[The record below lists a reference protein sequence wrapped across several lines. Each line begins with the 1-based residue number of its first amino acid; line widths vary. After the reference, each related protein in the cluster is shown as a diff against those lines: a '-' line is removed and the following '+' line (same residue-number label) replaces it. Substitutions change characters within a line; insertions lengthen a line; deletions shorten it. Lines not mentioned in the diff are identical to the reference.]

1 MYVPGGHAPS
11 RPHGCVCDRSVVR
24 VVGPSAL
31 LSQTYISQMN
41 ARVQAQ
47 LRERNPWDFRFIS
60 NLENVT
66 VGSDLLTRSRTHT
79 PQEWRSFFWSLVG
92 HGAAL
97 LVVFVHVQESDE
109 LNGQSQAVV
118 FASPGM
124 LQSGLSR
131 SVCWRCL
138 IRVACS
144 LSTCL
149 AS

>member
-1 MYVPGGHAPS
+1 
-11 RPHGCVCDRSVVR
+11 
-24 VVGPSAL
+24 
-31 LSQTYISQMN
+31 MN

-66 VGSDLLTRSRTHT
+66 VGSDLLTRSRT
-79 PQEWRSFFWSLVG
+79 PAAGVAQFLLVPVG
-92 HGAAL
+92 HGAAP

-131 SVCWRCL
+131 SVCCRCL

-144 LSTCL
+144 FSTPATCF